1 MKKES
6 MKPWNCKICAHFF
19 FHEKFCS
26 FPQILKRM
34 LDLKKKKILKIKI
47 TRTLGSCFYHSPSRK
62 QQRPEL
68 LTSG

>member
-34 LDLKKKKILKIKI
+34 LDFKKKKSL
-47 TRTLGSCFYHSPSRK
+47 RSR
-62 QQRPEL
+62 
-68 LTSG
+68 